1 MNLNQRLKED
11 LKQAIK
17 SKDSNKRD
25 VLRFL
30 MSAIHYREIETKV
43 PLSDDEIL
51 SVLSKQVKQRKETIE
66 ASSSS
71 RPELAAKE
79 QAELDILITY
89 LPKQLTSEELTS
101 IITTAITDLQKQGVP
116 DQGIVMKTVMAQ
128 VKGKASGKTVSEIV
142 QNLLSR

>member
-142 QNLLSR
+142 QDLLSK

>member
-1 MNLNQRLKED
+1 MSLNERLTED

-30 MSAIHYREIETKV
+30 MSAIHYREIESKE

-51 SVLSKQVKQRKETIE
+51 SVISKQVKQRKETIE
-66 ASSSS
+66 ASLST

-142 QNLLSR
+142 QDLLSR

>member
-1 MNLNQRLKED
+1 MSLNERLTED

-30 MSAIHYREIETKV
+30 MSAIHYREIESKE

-66 ASSSS
+66 ASLSS

>member
-1 MNLNQRLKED
+1 
-11 LKQAIK
+11 
-17 SKDSNKRD
+17 
-25 VLRFL
+25 
-30 MSAIHYREIETKV
+30 MSAIHYREIESKEL
-43 PLSDDEIL
+43 LSDDEIL
-51 SVLSKQVKQRKETIE
+51 SVISKQVKQRKETIE
-66 ASSSS
+66 ASLSS

-142 QNLLSR
+142 QDLLSR

>member
-1 MNLNQRLKED
+1 MSLNERLTED

-30 MSAIHYREIETKV
+30 MSAIHYREIESKE

-51 SVLSKQVKQRKETIE
+51 SVISKQVKQRKETIE
-66 ASSSS
+66 ASLSS

-101 IITTAITDLQKQGVP
+101 IITTAIADLQKQGVP

-142 QNLLSR
+142 QDLLSR

>member
-1 MNLNQRLKED
+1 MSLNERLTED

-30 MSAIHYREIETKV
+30 MSAIHYREIESKE

-66 ASSSS
+66 ASLSS

-142 QNLLSR
+142 QDLLSR

>member
-1 MNLNQRLKED
+1 MSLNERLTED

-30 MSAIHYREIETKV
+30 MSAIHYREIESKE

-66 ASSSS
+66 ASLSS

-89 LPKQLTSEELTS
+89 LPKQLTAEELTS

>member
-30 MSAIHYREIETKV
+30 MSAIHYREIESKE

-66 ASSSS
+66 ASLSS

>member
-30 MSAIHYREIETKV
+30 MSAIHYREIESKE

-66 ASSSS
+66 ASLSS

-101 IITTAITDLQKQGVP
+101 IITTAIADLQKQGVP

-142 QNLLSR
+142 QDLLSR

>member
-30 MSAIHYREIETKV
+30 MSAIHYREIESKE

-66 ASSSS
+66 ASLSS

-101 IITTAITDLQKQGVP
+101 IITTAIADLQKQGVP

-128 VKGKASGKTVSEIV
+128 VKGKASGKAVSEIV
-142 QNLLSR
+142 QDLLSR

>member
-1 MNLNQRLKED
+1 MSLNERLTED

-30 MSAIHYREIETKV
+30 MSAIHYREIESKE

-66 ASSSS
+66 ASLSS

-116 DQGIVMKTVMAQ
+116 DQGTVMKTVMAQ

>member
-30 MSAIHYREIETKV
+30 MSAIHYREIESKE

-51 SVLSKQVKQRKETIE
+51 SVISKQVKPRKETIE
-66 ASSSS
+66 ASLSS

>member
-1 MNLNQRLKED
+1 MSLNERLTED

-30 MSAIHYREIETKV
+30 MSAIHYREIESKE

-66 ASSSS
+66 ASLSS

-142 QNLLSR
+142 QNLFSR

>member
-1 MNLNQRLKED
+1 MSLNERLTED

-30 MSAIHYREIETKV
+30 MSAIHYREIESKE

-51 SVLSKQVKQRKETIE
+51 SVISKQVKQRKETIE
-66 ASSSS
+66 ASLSS

-116 DQGIVMKTVMAQ
+116 DQGIVMKTVMVQ

-142 QNLLSR
+142 QDLLSR

>member
-1 MNLNQRLKED
+1 MSLNERLTED

-30 MSAIHYREIETKV
+30 MSAIHYREIESKE

-51 SVLSKQVKQRKETIE
+51 SVISKQVKQRKETIE
-66 ASSSS
+66 ASLSS

-142 QNLLSR
+142 QDLLSR

>member
-66 ASSSS
+66 ASLSS

-142 QNLLSR
+142 QDLLSK

>member
-1 MNLNQRLKED
+1 MSLNERLTED

-30 MSAIHYREIETKV
+30 MSAIHYREIESKEL
-43 PLSDDEIL
+43 LSDDEIL
-51 SVLSKQVKQRKETIE
+51 SVISKQVKQRKETIE
-66 ASSSS
+66 ASLSS

-142 QNLLSR
+142 QDLLSR

>member
-30 MSAIHYREIETKV
+30 MSAIHYREIESKE

-66 ASSSS
+66 ASLSS

-142 QNLLSR
+142 QDLLSR

>member
-1 MNLNQRLKED
+1 MSLNERLTED

-30 MSAIHYREIETKV
+30 MSAIHYREIESKE

-66 ASSSS
+66 ASLSS

-101 IITTAITDLQKQGVP
+101 IITTAIADLQKQGVP

-142 QNLLSR
+142 QDLLSR